1 MTIQEREDL
10 IRQRMKLAIKLNGT
24 DAGEIAWKLG
34 LPRDYVK
41 TYLYAGIPHTAAL
54 LAEIILGLGVSAS
67 WLLGLSDRR
76 EM

>member
-1 MTIQEREDL
+1 MTVQEREDL
-10 IRQRMKLAIKLNGT
+10 IRQRMKLAIKLNHT

-54 LAEIILGLGVSAS
+54 LAEIILGLGVSSS

-76 EM
+76 EN

>member
-10 IRQRMKLAIKLNGT
+10 IRQRMKLAIKLNHT

-41 TYLYAGIPHTAAL
+41 TYLYVGIPHTAAL

-76 EM
+76 EL

>member
-10 IRQRMKLAIKLNGT
+10 IRQRMKLAIKLNHT

-34 LPRDYVK
+34 LRKDRVRL
-41 TYLYAGIPHTAAL
+41 YLYAGIPRTAAL
-54 LAEIILGLGVSAS
+54 LAEIILGLGVSSS

-76 EM
+76 EL

>member
-1 MTIQEREDL
+1 MTVQEREDL
-10 IRQRMKLAIKLNGT
+10 IRQRMKLAVRMNHT

-54 LAEIILGLGVSAS
+54 LAEIILGLGVSSS

-76 EM
+76 EN

>member
-1 MTIQEREDL
+1 MTVQEREDL
-10 IRQRMKLAIKLNGT
+10 IRQRMKQAIQLTHT

-67 WLLGLSDRR
+67 WLLGLDRK
-76 EM
+76 EED

>member
-1 MTIQEREDL
+1 MTVQEREDL
-10 IRQRMKLAIKLNGT
+10 IRQRMKLAVQLNHT

-54 LAEIILGLGVSAS
+54 LAEIILGLGVNPA
-67 WLLGLSDRR
+67 WVLGLSERR
-76 EM
+76 EI